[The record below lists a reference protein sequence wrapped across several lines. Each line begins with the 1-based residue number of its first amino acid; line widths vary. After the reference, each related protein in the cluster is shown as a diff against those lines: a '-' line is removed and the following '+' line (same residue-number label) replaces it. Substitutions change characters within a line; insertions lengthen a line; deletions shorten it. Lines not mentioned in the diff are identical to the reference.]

1 MDKMCN
7 GSSVI
12 YDKKTFDFVSCIMT
26 WILFLFK
33 LLQMALKSLLLEKIF
48 PSQCERACRGPGR
61 AHCQALLKISLSFPN
76 N

>member
-1 MDKMCN
+1 M
-7 GSSVI
+7 I
-12 YDKKTFDFVSCIMT
+12 KKPLILYLVLCVTLLSCIMT

-48 PSQCERACRGPGR
+48 PSQYERACRGPGR

>member
-1 MDKMCN
+1 M
-7 GSSVI
+7 I
-12 YDKKTFDFVSCIMT
+12 KKPLILYLVLCVTLLSCIMT

-33 LLQMALKSLLLEKIF
+33 LLQMALKSLLLEKNF

>member
-1 MDKMCN
+1 M
-7 GSSVI
+7 I
-12 YDKKTFDFVSCIMT
+12 KKPLILYLVLCVTLLSCIMT

-33 LLQMALKSLLLEKIF
+33 LLQMALKSLVLEKIF

>member
-1 MDKMCN
+1 M
-7 GSSVI
+7 I
-12 YDKKTFDFVSCIMT
+12 KKPLILYLVLCVTLLSCIMT

-33 LLQMALKSLLLEKIF
+33 LLQMALKSLHLEKIF

>member
-1 MDKMCN
+1 M
-7 GSSVI
+7 I
-12 YDKKTFDFVSCIMT
+12 KKPLILYLVLCVTLLSCIMT

>member
-1 MDKMCN
+1 M
-7 GSSVI
+7 I
-12 YDKKTFDFVSCIMT
+12 KKPLILYLVLCVTLLSCIMT

-33 LLQMALKSLLLEKIF
+33 LLQMALKSPLLEKIF

>member
-1 MDKMCN
+1 M
-7 GSSVI
+7 I
-12 YDKKTFDFVSCIMT
+12 KKPLILYLVLCVTLLSCIMT

-33 LLQMALKSLLLEKIF
+33 LLQMALKLLLLEKIF